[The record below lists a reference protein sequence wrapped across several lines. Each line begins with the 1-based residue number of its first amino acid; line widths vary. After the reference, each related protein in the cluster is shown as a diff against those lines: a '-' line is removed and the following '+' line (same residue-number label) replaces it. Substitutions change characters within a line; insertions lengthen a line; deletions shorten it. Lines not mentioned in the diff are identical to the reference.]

1 MRVPV
6 TGVGFDAV
14 TMQETVEWIRNSV
27 VDKRLSRF
35 ICTGNLD
42 HLVLLDR
49 DHEFRTVYGA
59 ADLVLA
65 DGAPV
70 VWLSRLS
77 ARKDRPPLPERV
89 AGSDLFWEVARL
101 SHDEGLRLFFLGGAP
116 GSVENAAQAVRNRYS
131 NAEIAGVYC
140 PPFETFS
147 DLDEQERILKF
158 IHDARPDILLVG
170 LGAPKQEKWIC
181 ANLETLRVPVSI
193 GVGGSFEMACGH
205 VQRAPVWMRR
215 NGLEWMFRFVQE
227 PGRLY
232 KRYFVNDVP
241 FLFKAAVATL
251 RNKQTT

>member
-1 MRVPV
+1 MRVQV

-14 TMQETVEWIRNSV
+14 TMEQTISWIKATVEEKM
-27 VDKRLSRF
+27 DARF

-49 DHEFRTVYGA
+49 DREFRSVYGD

-77 ARKDRPPLPERV
+77 ARRNCPPLPERV

-101 SHDEGLRLFFLGGAP
+101 SHEHDISLFFLGGVP
-116 GSVENAAQAVRNRYS
+116 GSVENAANVVRARYA
-131 NAEIAGVYC
+131 NAKIAGVYC

-147 DLDEQERILKF
+147 SEEEQEKILNLVREAK
-158 IHDARPDILLVG
+158 PDVLLVG
-170 LGAPKQEKWIC
+170 LGAPKQEKWIW
-181 ANLETLRVPVSI
+181 ANRELLQVPVSI

-215 NGLEWMFRFVQE
+215 NGLEWLFRFVQE

-241 FLFKAAVATL
+241 FLIKATL
-251 RNKQTT
+251 SSLRNRGIA